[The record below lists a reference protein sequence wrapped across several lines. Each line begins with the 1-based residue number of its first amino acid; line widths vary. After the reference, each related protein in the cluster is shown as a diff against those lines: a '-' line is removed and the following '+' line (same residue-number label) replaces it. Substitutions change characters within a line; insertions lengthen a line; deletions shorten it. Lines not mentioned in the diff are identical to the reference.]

1 MAVRQDASALPP
13 ADLALL
19 RQAFSAVLGLQD
31 ERGYQYYAG
40 LHGLPL
46 PVHCQHGTDLFL
58 PWHRAY
64 LYLFERALQDR
75 VPGVALP
82 WWDWTSDTSHRSG
95 LPSAY
100 APARLPGGEPN
111 VLQSSPVL
119 LPSAD
124 VRMLRERLPGVLT
137 NGRPPRTQ
145 RDPDVPDELPRRR
158 TVLSLLRAPTFLDF
172 SNRMES
178 VHNDVHGWVGGSMSA
193 VPVAA
198 FDPVFWAHHSMIDRL
213 WYLWQLRHPGADP
226 PTELLDRPLTPFPLT
241 VRQTLSLRRLGYDYS
256 VRTV

>member
-1 MAVRQDASALPP
+1 MAVRQNAQSLPAGPLAALRG
-13 ADLALL
+13 AFVEVQELA
-19 RQAFSAVLGLQD
+19 D
-31 ERGYQYYAG
+31 ERGYQHFAG

-46 PVHCQHGTDLFL
+46 PVQCEHGTDLFL

-75 VPGVALP
+75 VPEVAVP
-82 WWDWTSDTSHRSG
+82 WWDWTSAGAHEQG
-95 LPSAY
+95 LPAPY
-100 APARLPGGEPN
+100 AAARLADGEPN
-111 VLQSSPVL
+111 VLHSSPVR
-119 LPSAD
+119 LPAEQ
-124 VRMLRERLPGVLT
+124 LRRLRAALPGVLT
-137 NGRPPRTQ
+137 RGAVPRTR

-158 TVLSLLRAPTFLDF
+158 TVLAILQARTFLDF
-172 SNRMES
+172 SNRLES

-213 WYLWQLRHPGADP
+213 WYLWQLRHPGATP
-226 PTELLDRPLTPFPLT
+226 PAELLDVPLAPFPLT
-241 VRQTLSLRRLGYDYS
+241 VRQVLSVRRLGYDYS